1 MSFTRREVLA
11 GASMATL
18 LASTGFS
25 WAQEGWK
32 PTRDVEFVIPFGVGG
47 GSDLLARVIGRV
59 IVEEKL
65 IPTPLVLNNRP
76 GGGGAVG
83 IGYVSASR
91 RKDPH
96 TLILVNGTTQ
106 ITPILTPNARTLTE
120 VRPIANFMLDDF
132 LLFVKGD
139 SPYKSIE
146 DFIKDAKSKPDQTI
160 SFATGGTT
168 DVMGIQ
174 VLARALGKKLN
185 MVNFNSGGEALTQLL
200 GGHVDAAIGNPLE
213 YMGHLGSKSVRALVV
228 FRDERFSAFPDVPT
242 AKEAGLDTPTFQMW
256 RGVALPKDVDD
267 AAAQYWQGIMEKVAQ
282 SALMK
287 KYIAENVG
295 TESLILGR
303 EFETFLAS
311 QEKLYRDLLQKP
323 A

>member
-1 MSFTRREVLA
+1 MNISRREMLA

-18 LASTGFS
+18 LATTGISF
-25 WAQEGWK
+25 AQEGWK

-106 ITPILTPNARTLTE
+106 ITPIMTPNARTLSE
-120 VRPIANFMLDDF
+120 VRPLMNFMLDDF
-132 LLFVKGD
+132 LLFVRGD
-139 SPYKSIE
+139 SRFATIQ
-146 DFIKDAKSKPDQTI
+146 DFITEARSKPDKAL

-168 DVMGIQ
+168 DVMAIQ
-174 VLARALGKKLN
+174 VLSKALGKEIN
-185 MVNFNSGGEALTQLL
+185 TINFNSGGEALTALL
-200 GGHVDAAIGNPLE
+200 GGHVDACVGNPLE
-213 YMGHLGSKSVRALVV
+213 YMGHLGKSVRALVV
-228 FRDERFSAFPDVPT
+228 FRDERFPAFPDVPT
-242 AKEAGLDTPTFQMW
+242 ANEAGLDTPKFQMW

-267 AAAQYWQGIMEKVAQ
+267 AAAAYWEDIMRKVAA
-282 SALMK
+282 SPLMK
-287 KYIAENVG
+287 KYIQENVG
-295 TESLILGR
+295 TEELIAGK
-303 EFETFLAS
+303 EFETFLAE
-311 QEKLYRDLLQKP
+311 QEKLYRGLLGK